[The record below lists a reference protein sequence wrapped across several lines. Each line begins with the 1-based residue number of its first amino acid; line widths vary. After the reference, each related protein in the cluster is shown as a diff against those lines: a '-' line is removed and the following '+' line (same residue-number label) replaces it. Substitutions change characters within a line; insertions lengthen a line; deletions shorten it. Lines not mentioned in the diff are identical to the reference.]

1 VAALIKNVVK
11 DFNKELLHEEM
22 DAAGLLGGSLLWAG
36 FDRIDRRI
44 YTPSTVHG
52 FTAGDLHF
60 EYEPPLTAPQE
71 TALDNIL
78 AAHDHT
84 QLSKFQAHKQTD
96 EQDRQDFIQTFNDW
110 PGLTVAQQ
118 LNRTRRLFRVV
129 ARLLDSSTDI

>member
-1 VAALIKNVVK
+1 MAALIKNVVK
-11 DFNKELLHEEM
+11 DFNKELLQEEM
-22 DAAGLLGGSLLWAG
+22 AAAGLLGGSLLWAG
-36 FDRIDRRI
+36 FERSSRRI
-44 YTPSTVHG
+44 YTPSDAHG
-52 FTAGDLHF
+52 HTPGDLHF
-60 EYEPPLTAPQE
+60 TYEPPLSAPQE

-84 QLSKFQAHKQTD
+84 QLSTLQAHKETD

-129 ARLLDSSTDI
+129 ARLLDSTTDI